1 MTFAELKNNIDPGL
15 EEFNR
20 FDTDTQLAL
29 LWFLYTKMGGSIT
42 PAAPGAAAPQIAEG
56 LYNQIKERS
65 HEEQLQLQRDF
76 LEGTNNEIAREYGSL
91 SDNTKLLL
99 WYRLAQGMETKEIV
113 PMPEDYELNKKADTL
128 LAAIET
134 LDFEQ
139 QITFLRRV
147 VSPTGSQQTSQGN
160 I

>member
-1 MTFAELKNNIDPGL
+1 MTFSQLKNDVTPALN
-15 EEFNR
+15 EFKG
-20 FDTDTQLAL
+20 FSTDTQLAL

-42 PAAPGAAAPQIAEG
+42 PAAPGAAQLPIAEG
-56 LYNQIKERS
+56 LYNQIKELS
-65 HEEQLQLQRDF
+65 HDDQLQIQRDF
-76 LEGTNNEIAREYGSL
+76 LEQSNNQIAREYGAL

-99 WYRLAQGMETKEIV
+99 WYRLAQGMETGEII
-113 PMPEDYELNKKADTL
+113 PMPKDYQLDEKANTL

-139 QITFLRRV
+139 QITFLRKI